1 MNKLENAITELDA
14 ILLDLQNLRKAK
26 AGDVG
31 RAQGRALAARA
42 VIVDAARGA
51 HWRRWDELTLERA
64 GFGRSATCTVN
75 AREYL
80 RYVPLRLYRRHR
92 RARLLEHG
100 EESLHSSLGAKHVPH
115 RLCDST

>member
-42 VIVDAARGA
+42 VIVNAARGA
-51 HWRRWDELTLERA
+51 HWRRWDELTLEEQDLVVQQR
-64 GFGRSATCTVN
+64 
-75 AREYL
+75 
-80 RYVPLRLYRRHR
+80 VPLTPGSTFDTYHYAFIDGIVV
-92 RARLLEHG
+92 RAYW
-100 EESLHSSLGAKHVPH
+100 
-115 RLCDST
+115 STEKNRFIHP